1 MPAVVKT
8 DMKNY
13 APATVA
19 ATEDDEDIGGA
30 ISATE
35 VTNGSLNELM
45 YTMEAQAE
53 GGGDQTQYAKCFHKN
68 TNASEQID
76 SYGIWIANAIDD
88 LGVSSLVELV
98 STSASDGSSKK
109 VRLLGFN
116 SSGDPIQDEVTMN
129 GVTPVTSSLS
139 FVGKIR
145 AEVRLSSGS
154 ALTTAAGNITI
165 THNST
170 NRGMIPAGAKTATN
184 EGDIGL
190 EATLGGSTTIAT
202 PSTAPL

>member
-1 MPAVVKT
+1 
-8 DMKNY
+8 
-13 APATVA
+13 
-19 ATEDDEDIGGA
+19 
-30 ISATE
+30 
-35 VTNGSLNELM
+35 
-45 YTMEAQAE
+45 
-53 GGGDQTQYAKCFHKN
+53 
-68 TNASEQID
+68 
-76 SYGIWIANAIDD
+76 
-88 LGVSSLVELV
+88 
-98 STSASDGSSKK
+98 
-109 VRLLGFN
+109 
-116 SSGDPIQDEVTMN
+116 MN

-202 PSTAPL
+202 PSTAPSSVTFSRPRTNAGKLVVDGGTGTLEAGEAQAFWWRWVIGETMNPSSEVQFFIKGRGAAA